1 MKYKV
6 TISDIAKELNI
17 TPATVSRALSDHPA
31 ISEKTKK
38 AVQDIAARLNY
49 KKNSIA
55 ASLQSGR
62 TNVIGVMLP
71 SVETSFFGSVLHGI
85 ETIANSKGYNVLI
98 YQSEENMKHE
108 ARGIETFLSARVD
121 GILASIAKDTV
132 DFDHFLEVK
141 ARNIPLVFF
150 DRANDDLGIPSVVID
165 DFKGAF
171 LATEHLIKQGYN
183 RIAHIGGAT
192 HTSIWNA
199 RLKGYTA
206 ALAANNIPFDESLV
220 YVGNIS
226 IDSGKEAVKYFFDSS
241 APPDAIFAVEDFT
254 ALGAI
259 KELKDRNIKIP
270 EEVGIIGFAN
280 ELFGQHIT
288 PGLSTID
295 QQTELMGTE
304 AIKLLLELISGK
316 EKNKPRQLK
325 IVLEPKPVYRQ
336 STMKKKVPVHNTPPA
351 TAILNPASIA

>member
-1 MKYKV
+1 MKYKA
-6 TISDIAKELNI
+6 TISDIAKELKV
-17 TPATVSRALSDHPA
+17 TPATVSRALSNHPG
-31 ISEKTKK
+31 ISTKTKD
-38 AVQDIAARLNY
+38 AVHSIATRLNY

-55 ASLQSGR
+55 ASLQSGK

-85 ETIANSKGYNVLI
+85 ETIANLKGYNVLI
-98 YQSEENMKHE
+98 YQSQENREHE
-108 ARGIETFLSARVD
+108 AKGIETFLSARVD
-121 GILASIAKDTV
+121 GILASMAKDTV
-132 DFDHFLEVK
+132 DFAHYLEVK

-206 ALAANNIPFDESLV
+206 ALAANNIPFEESLI

-226 IDSGKEAVKYFFDSS
+226 IESGKAAVKYFFENPN
-241 APPDAIFAVEDFT
+241 PPNAIFAVEDFT
-254 ALGAI
+254 ALGAV

-288 PGLSTID
+288 PALSTID
-295 QQTELMGTE
+295 QQTELMGME
-304 AIKLLLELISGK
+304 SIKLLLELISSK
-316 EKNKPRQLK
+316 EANKTKQLK
-325 IVLEPKPVYRQ
+325 IILEPIPIFRK
-336 STMKKKVPVHNTPPA
+336 SSLKKN
-351 TAILNPASIA
+351 

>member
-1 MKYKV
+1 VKYKV
-6 TISDIAKELNI
+6 TITDIAKELNV
-17 TPATVSRALSDHPA
+17 TPATVSRALSDHPG

-38 AVQDIAARLNY
+38 AVQSIASRLNY

-55 ASLQSGR
+55 ASLQSGK

-71 SVETSFFGSVLHGI
+71 SVETNFFASVLHGI
-85 ETIANSKGYNVLI
+85 ETIANLKGYNVLI
-98 YQSEENMKHE
+98 YQSQENMKHE
-108 ARGIETFLSARVD
+108 ARGIETFLTARVD
-121 GILASIAKDTV
+121 GILASISKDTV

-141 ARNIPLVFF
+141 SRNIPLVFF
-150 DRANDDLGIPSVVID
+150 DRANNDLGIPSVVID

-183 RIAHIGGAT
+183 RIAHIGGAK

-199 RLKGYTA
+199 RLQGYTA

-226 IDSGKEAVKYFFDSS
+226 IESGKEAVKYFFERPT
-241 APPDAIFAVEDFT
+241 PPDAIFAVEDYT

-280 ELFGQHIT
+280 ESFGEHIT
-288 PGLSTID
+288 PALSTIY
-295 QQTELMGTE
+295 QQTDLMGRE
-304 AIKLLLELISGK
+304 SIKLLFELISSK
-316 EKNKPRQLK
+316 EKNKTKQLE
-325 IVLEPKPVYRQ
+325 IILEPIPIFRK
-336 STMKKKVPVHNTPPA
+336 SSMKEK
-351 TAILNPASIA
+351 